1 MKIGFALLL
10 LLAGGTPAAAA
21 TYYVDY
27 DAGNDRAGGTSPST
41 PWQHAP
47 GDPAATGTAAS
58 AMPGAGDVVR
68 FKGGVAYRGTIAI
81 KGDGTGDRLLT
92 YTGSGYGSGPAIIE
106 GGDPVTAVTPC
117 RSAAECGDAANWQKL
132 SLVRFTP
139 PETSFI
145 KFYDGEGVMFEA
157 QTPAVADP
165 FFADDVGGFA
175 TAPATEAAAIESGR
189 LEAPG
194 IARQLGG
201 RARGTLQLWVF
212 GNQVVRRPV
221 TGVSGDTVLFDP
233 AGIKVFSNRTN
244 RYALLGLPGAITAP
258 GQYAVTGPGQA
269 IVWARSGRL
278 MVGSGRGGFDL
289 RNRQGIAITGFVFRH
304 QTAAPKGRGEGQA
317 ISRGGSVGSGLL
329 ISNNRFENSALW
341 DGKGVL
347 SLGNISDT
355 VIRNNVIIRI
365 ERGSGMRIAGNMR
378 NIRII
383 GNRIESVGRT
393 GIALLGVT
401 DSEIS
406 GNVLTDLHGIHGNGI
421 SLYLANRRIKV
432 TDNFIDNTSRPMTFH
447 GDKSRPGPGDHDF
460 VIERNIFLATPT
472 AQAALTSWG
481 AETRTVT
488 IRNNVLIAPKGGL
501 LVNGSDSNVTIAGNY
516 VAGAIIYNKGKGAD
530 WTIGDNPIAPRR
542 LRFDPGDA
550 AALRTLCKQAGVPG
564 GQTLGGLAC

>member
-1 MKIGFALLL
+1 MKTSFALLL
-10 LLAGGTPAAAA
+10 LAIAAPTAA
-21 TYYVDY
+21 TTYYVDY
-27 DAGNDRAGGTSPST
+27 DAGNDRAGGTSPSA

-47 GDPAATGTAAS
+47 GDPEATGAAAS
-58 AMPGAGDVVR
+58 ATPGAGDTVR
-68 FKGGVAYRGTIAI
+68 FKAGVAYRGVITVKA
-81 KGDGTGDRLLT
+81 DGTGDRPLT
-92 YTGSGYGSGPAIIE
+92 YTGSGYGNGAAIIE
-106 GGDPVTAVTPC
+106 GGDPVTAVTSC
-117 RSAAECGDAANWQKL
+117 RSSAECGDAANWQSL

-139 PETSFI
+139 PKTSFI
-145 KFYDGEGVMFEA
+145 KFYDGDGVMFEA
-157 QTPAVADP
+157 QTPGVADP

-175 TAPATEAAAIESGR
+175 TAPASEAAAIESGR
-189 LEAPG
+189 LDAPDL
-194 IARQLGG
+194 ARQLGG
-201 RARGTLQLWVF
+201 RARGTLQLWVY
-212 GNQVVRRPV
+212 GNQVVRRAV
-221 TGVSGDTVLFDP
+221 TGVSGDTLLFDP

-244 RYALLGLPGAITAP
+244 RYSLLGLATSITAA

-269 IVWARSGRL
+269 VVWTRGGRL

-289 RNRQGIAITGFVFRH
+289 RNRQGIAITGFTFRH
-304 QTAAPKGRGEGQA
+304 QTAAPNGRGEGQA

-355 VIRNNVIIRI
+355 TISNNVIIRI

-378 NIRII
+378 NIRIT

-401 DSEIS
+401 ESEITR
-406 GNVLTDLHGIHGNGI
+406 NVLTDLHGIHGNGI

-432 TDNFIDNTSRPMTFH
+432 VDNFIDNTSRPMTFH
-447 GDKSRPGPGDHDF
+447 GDKSRPAPGDHDF

-481 AETRTVT
+481 AGTRTVT

-501 LVNGSDSNVTIAGNY
+501 LVNGGDSNVTIADNY
-516 VAGAIIYNKGKGAD
+516 VAGGIIYNKGKGAD
-530 WTIGDNPIAPRR
+530 WTVGDNPIAPRQ
-542 LRFDPGDA
+542 LRFDRGDA
-550 AALRTLCKQAGVPG
+550 AALRKLCKQAGVPG